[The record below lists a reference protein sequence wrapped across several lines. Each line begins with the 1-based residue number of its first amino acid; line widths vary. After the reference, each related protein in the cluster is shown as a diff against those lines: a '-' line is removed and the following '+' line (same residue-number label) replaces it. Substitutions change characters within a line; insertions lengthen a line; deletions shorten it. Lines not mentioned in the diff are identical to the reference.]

1 MTTTEAMPKTGDQ
14 LYAAHSGRFLG
25 LIGVIARSEIYNGVQ
40 IYEVRT
46 QVKYELNQGPITYWT
61 KRGKRGNW
69 VTCEGPNHSASRGK
83 AIFNKF
89 LARVKFLDGKG
100 GKKDG

>member
-25 LIGVIARSEIYNGVQ
+25 LIGVIARSEVYNGVQ

-61 KRGKRGNW
+61 TRGKRGNW
-69 VTCEGPNHSASRGK
+69 VTCEGPGYATRRNEAK
-83 AIFNKF
+83 VNKMIA
-89 LARVKFLDGKG
+89 LLKKIG
-100 GKKDG
+100 GPK